1 MAWGKPPPQPA
12 AAVVPS
18 MSLSDLLSDEWV
30 LQWVGGLFVLQFGWM
45 ALLYVVPSPMSS
57 DVGMAAHQLTAAV
70 PFAYAAYHGTRLWYF
85 DEQHAALGADARGR
99 LYAASE
105 DAFSLARFMFGMQV
119 FDLLVTLIV
128 PSLRKAEHL
137 VHHGMTLLTALCG
150 LSGPFLM
157 YQGAFFFGFVE
168 VSSLPL
174 VFVDLFR
181 QFPRLHEGSPA
192 GHSVNEMVRVAF
204 AVSFLL
210 IRCVLWPLAVLQLLR
225 DLYAVWAAGELE
237 GQLQMATFC
246 VTCSVLTFL
255 QLYWGGKIVR
265 ALLKMLAGDS
275 SGREKEA

>member
-1 MAWGKPPPQPA
+1 MAWGKTPPQPA

-30 LQWVGGLFVLQFGWM
+30 LQWAGGLFVLQLGWM

-85 DEQHAALGADARGR
+85 DEQHAALGADAHGR

-137 VHHGMTLLTALCG
+137 VHHGMTLLTAFCG
-150 LSGPFLM
+150 LSGYLLL
-157 YQGAFFFGFVE
+157 
-168 VSSLPL
+168 S
-174 VFVDLFR
+174 
-181 QFPRLHEGSPA
+181 PRL
-192 GHSVNEMVRVAF
+192 
-204 AVSFLL
+204 L
-210 IRCVLWPLAVLQLLR
+210 
-225 DLYAVWAAGELE
+225 
-237 GQLQMATFC
+237 
-246 VTCSVLTFL
+246 
-255 QLYWGGKIVR
+255 
-265 ALLKMLAGDS
+265 
-275 SGREKEA
+275 